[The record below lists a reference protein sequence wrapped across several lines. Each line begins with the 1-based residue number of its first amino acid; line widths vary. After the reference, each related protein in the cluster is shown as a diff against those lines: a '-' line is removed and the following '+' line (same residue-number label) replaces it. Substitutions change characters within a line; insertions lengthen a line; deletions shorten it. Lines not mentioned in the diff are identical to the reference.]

1 MDITKENFVPVLE
14 SLRLRQGDSDSIE
27 VKRAQGGLPSDM
39 GRTIA
44 AFANMPAG
52 GTIIFGVDEKT
63 GFTLT
68 GVEDPASL
76 EAALIQH
83 CRSQVNPA
91 PHIETR
97 VFDVEGKKIL
107 VFDVRPLPFHER
119 PATYQGIAYL
129 RQSDGEYPMQ
139 PWELRMIESEKFNAL
154 ESRRFDAETVSGTS
168 ANDLVLELVERYLRT
183 VRRDSPRLTNRSDE
197 EILHRTGVI
206 SENGQLTLAG
216 LYGLGDYPQGAFPAL
231 TVTAAVR
238 LGNTDE
244 ERARNLTHFE
254 GPIPVL
260 LDELMLWCER
270 SLNRIQ
276 RYKPN
281 GKMEDALDLPLS
293 AIRELV
299 ANALIHR
306 DLSPNT
312 LDFGKSIQIRL
323 HPNKLMILSPGGLR
337 GVSIEQLMSQS
348 HAQAAVNQT
357 LYQMM
362 RRMTNLDGERII
374 EGEGGGIQHVFDAA
388 RKQGLRKPTL
398 VNSGTEFKALLWRPE
413 PGKPLLAAPYKDAMK
428 EEESRKSPV
437 PRPTSETEPTK
448 NEPLIID
455 LLRTHGELAAQQI
468 AELSGLTLGQLYY
481 ALAHARKGGRIIME
495 GSQGKRSTIYRLPN

>member
-1 MDITKENFVPVLE
+1 MDITKENFASVIE

-52 GTIIFGVDEKT
+52 GTIIFGIDEKS

-68 GVEDPASL
+68 GVEDPVSL

-83 CRSQVNPA
+83 CRSQVSPA
-91 PHIETR
+91 PHIETH
-97 VFDVEGKKIL
+97 VFDVEEKKVL

-139 PWELRMIESEKFNAL
+139 PWELRMIESEKFTAL
-154 ESRRFDAETVSGTS
+154 ESRRFDAKTVSGTR
-168 ANDLVLELVERYLRT
+168 ADDLVPELVERYLRV

-197 EILHRTGVI
+197 EILRRTGVV

-231 TVTAAVR
+231 TITAAVR
-238 LGNTDE
+238 LSDTDE
-244 ERARNLTHFE
+244 ERSRNLVHFE

-281 GKMEDALDLPLS
+281 GKMEDALELPLS

-323 HPNKLMILSPGGLR
+323 HPNNLMILSPGGLR

-357 LYQMM
+357 LYQIM

-374 EGEGGGIQHVFDAA
+374 EGEGGGVQHVFDVTH
-388 RKQGLRKPTL
+388 KQGLRKPTL
-398 VNSGTEFKALLWRPE
+398 VNSGTEFKALLWRPD
-413 PGKPLLAAPYKDAMK
+413 PGEPLLPAPRK
-428 EEESRKSPV
+428 EATKAEKRHKLSV
-437 PRPTSETEPTK
+437 PHHSSEAGPTK
-448 NEPLIID
+448 NEPLIIN
-455 LLRTHGELAAQQI
+455 LLRTHGELTAQQI
-468 AELSGLTLGQLYY
+468 AKISGLTLGQLYY
-481 ALAHARKGGRIIME
+481 ALAHAREGGRIIME
-495 GSQGKRSTIYRLPN
+495 GSQGKRSTTYRLPN